1 MFAAVATLMASC
13 SSDDGPNVK
22 NTTIQLRSGVEG
34 AVTRTLNQ
42 DLQSTQVANGQK
54 VWVEFTS
61 SVTPTDPD
69 AIGATDGLWSTT
81 TAKATAVYTADGA
94 GALSTTT
101 MTKWPVKP
109 ASTETVDIKA
119 WAPFAAAPSGTQS
132 IKTDQSSEDD
142 YKASDY
148 LYGSRTGIVNGDIS
162 SPILNTFKHML
173 AKIVINVSSTVPNV
187 DVQGSTVTF
196 GNPAAAN
203 IVKDYTIS
211 NTDGSITPNITN
223 KASIK
228 VTGNLGADG
237 KCACIIVPQT
247 VSGMLFSIN
256 VPDPTDQ
263 LGTTAA
269 AKTKTYS
276 LPLPTTKAYDAG
288 KVYTYNVAIRTDATL
303 IVLNETI
310 TNWDAQTPEGVIAN

>member
-1 MFAAVATLMASC
+1 MFAAVATLMAAC

-54 VWVEFTS
+54 VWVEFTTTAA
-61 SVTPTDPD
+61 TPDQGTGTN
-69 AIGATDGLWSTT
+69 AGEWSGT
-81 TAKATAVYTADGA
+81 TAKAVYTADGA
-94 GALSTTT
+94 GALSTTN
-101 MTKWPVKP
+101 MTKWPMAP
-109 ASTETVDIKA
+109 ATTTTETVDIKA

-148 LYGSRTGIVNGDIS
+148 LYGSRTGIVNSDIA
-162 SPILNTFKHML
+162 SPILVTFNHML

-247 VSGMLFSIN
+247 VSGMLFSID
-256 VPDPTDQ
+256 VPDPSN
-263 LGTTAA
+263 LLPGG
-269 AKTKTYS
+269 KTKTYS
-276 LPLPTTKAYDAG
+276 LPSPTTKAYDAG

>member
-1 MFAAVATLMASC
+1 MFAAVATLMAAC

-54 VWVEFTS
+54 VWVEFT
-61 SVTPTDPD
+61 
-69 AIGATDGLWSTT
+69 T
-81 TAKATAVYTADGA
+81 TATTPDQGAGSNAGEWSGTKATAVYTADGA

-101 MTKWPVKP
+101 MTKWPM
-109 ASTETVDIKA
+109 ASPGTETVDIKA

-148 LYGSRTGIVNGDIS
+148 LYGSRTGIVNSDIA
-162 SPILNTFKHML
+162 SPILVTFNHML

-276 LPLPTTKAYDAG
+276 LPSPTTKAYDAG

>member
-1 MFAAVATLMASC
+1 MFAAVATLMAAC

-54 VWVEFTS
+54 VWVEFTTTAA
-61 SVTPTDPD
+61 TPDQGTGTN
-69 AIGATDGLWSTT
+69 AGEWSGT
-81 TAKATAVYTADGA
+81 TAKAVYTADGA

-101 MTKWPVKP
+101 MTKWPMASP
-109 ASTETVDIKA
+109 STETVDIKA

-148 LYGSRTGIVNGDIS
+148 LYGSRTGIVNSDIA
-162 SPILNTFKHML
+162 SPILVTFNHML
-173 AKIVINVSSTVPNV
+173 AKINVNVSTTVPTMNI
-187 DVQGSTVTF
+187 QGAEVTF
-196 GNPAAAN
+196 GDAGTPN
-203 IVKDYTIS
+203 IIKDYTVS
-211 NTDGSITPNITN
+211 NTDGNITPGTTMAAITLTKN
-223 KASIK
+223 LAS
-228 VTGNLGADG
+228 DG

-247 VSGMLFSIN
+247 VSGKIFN
-256 VPDPTDQ
+256 VKV
-263 LGTTAA
+263 GTTDY
-269 AKTKTYS
+269 KYS
-276 LPLPTTKAYDAG
+276 LPAPTTKAYDAG

>member
-1 MFAAVATLMASC
+1 MFAAVATLMAAC

-54 VWVEFTS
+54 VWVEFT
-61 SVTPTDPD
+61 
-69 AIGATDGLWSTT
+69 T
-81 TAKATAVYTADGA
+81 TAATPDQGTGTNAGEWSGTTATAVYTADGA

-101 MTKWPVKP
+101 MTKWPMASP
-109 ASTETVDIKA
+109 STETVDIKA

-148 LYGSRTGIVNGDIS
+148 LYGSRTGIVNSDIA
-162 SPILNTFKHML
+162 SPILVTFNHML

-276 LPLPTTKAYDAG
+276 LPSPTTKAYDAG

>member
-1 MFAAVATLMASC
+1 MFAAVTTLMAAC

-61 SVTPTDPD
+61 SITATQDVGSGTPS
-69 AIGATDGLWSTT
+69 ADGKWYGT
-81 TAKATAVYTADGA
+81 TAKAVYTADGA

-101 MTKWPVKP
+101 MTKWPMTSP
-109 ASTETVDIKA
+109 GTETVDIKA
-119 WAPFAAAPSGTQS
+119 WAPFAAAPSGTLS

-162 SPILNTFKHML
+162 SPILVTFKHML

-247 VSGMLFSIN
+247 VSGMLFSID
-256 VPDPTDQ
+256 VPDPSN
-263 LGTTAA
+263 LLPGG
-269 AKTKTYS
+269 KTKTYS
-276 LPLPTTKAYDAG
+276 LPSPTTKAYDAG

>member
-1 MFAAVATLMASC
+1 MFAAVATLMAAC

-54 VWVEFTS
+54 VWVEFT
-61 SVTPTDPD
+61 
-69 AIGATDGLWSTT
+69 T
-81 TAKATAVYTADGA
+81 TAATPDQGTGTKPGEWSGTTATAVYTADGA

-101 MTKWPVKP
+101 MTKWPMASP
-109 ASTETVDIKA
+109 STETVDIKA

-148 LYGSRTGIVNGDIS
+148 LYGSRTGIVNSDIA
-162 SPILNTFKHML
+162 SPILVTFNHML

-211 NTDGSITPNITN
+211 NTDGSITPNITS

-276 LPLPTTKAYDAG
+276 LPSPTTKAYDAG

>member
-1 MFAAVATLMASC
+1 MFAAVATLMAAC
-13 SSDDGPNVK
+13 SSDDGLNVK

-54 VWVEFTS
+54 VWVEFTTTAT
-61 SVTPTDPD
+61 TPNQGTGTKP
-69 AIGATDGLWSTT
+69 GEWSGT
-81 TAKATAVYTADGA
+81 TAKAVYTADGA

-101 MTKWPVKP
+101 MTKWPMLSP
-109 ASTETVDIKA
+109 GTETVDIKA

-162 SPILNTFKHML
+162 SPILVTFKHML

-196 GNPAAAN
+196 GNPSPSAAN

-211 NTDGSITPNITN
+211 NTDGSITPNTTS

-247 VSGMLFSIN
+247 VSGMLFSID
-256 VPDPTDQ
+256 VPDPTNI
-263 LGTTAA
+263 LLTLPGAS
-269 AKTKTYS
+269 KTKTYS
-276 LPLPTTKAYDAG
+276 LPLSTTKAYDAG
-288 KVYTYNVAIRTDATL
+288 KVYTYNVAIRTDASL